1 MEPIFQTE
9 EQEEVITLTATT
21 TIDKTI
27 IITVAIIQGTLD
39 PESITTTHHV
49 SITMG
54 DIEARE
60 TPLIKRN
67 WLNCTGSKER
77 LRRLDLI

>member
-1 MEPIFQTE
+1 MIF
-9 EQEEVITLTATT
+9 LP
-21 TIDKTI
+21 
-27 IITVAIIQGTLD
+27 GTPD